1 MHLYPLFARLD
12 GKPVLVVG
20 GGSIAERKVRLLL
33 GTGARIRV
41 QALEFT
47 PELEALA
54 RQGRI
59 ERSAGPFAP
68 AQLDDVWLAVAATD
82 DEAVNRAV
90 ALAAEAR
97 RIFVNVVDDAELSSV
112 HTPAIIDRDPLL
124 IAISSVGAAPMIA
137 RALREDIE
145 ARLDAGLGP
154 LARLAQRHRARIQQ
168 ARPDLGERQRFYEG
182 LLQGEALRHARAGR
196 MAEAEAALLGALGAA
211 PAAAPGSAVVVS
223 APGSDTGNLTLA
235 GLRALNCADTLFIE
249 STVHPAHVELARRD
263 AQRVAF
269 TAPAAAQG
277 SPLQPI
283 RAAVLA
289 QVRAGQAAVIVQAQP
304 APARLDEDRAFFD
317 AHAVRLRGLPA
328 AAVAIE

>member
-1 MHLYPLFARLD
+1 MSLYPLFARLD

-20 GGSIAERKVRLLL
+20 GGTIAERKVSLLL
-33 GTGARIRV
+33 GTGACIRV
-41 QALEFT
+41 RALAFT
-47 PELEALA
+47 PALQGLA
-54 RQGRI
+54 RQGRVACL
-59 ERSAGPFAP
+59 EGHFAP
-68 AQLDDVWLAVAATD
+68 QQLDDVWLAVAATD

-90 ALAAEAR
+90 AQAAEAR

-124 IAISSVGAAPMIA
+124 IAISSAGAAPMIA

-154 LARLAQRHRARIQQ
+154 LAQLAQRHRARIRQ
-168 ARPDLGERQRFYEG
+168 ARPDLDERRRFYEG

-196 MAEAEAALLGALGAA
+196 TAEAEAALLGALGAGA
-211 PAAAPGSAVVVS
+211 VATPGSAVVVT

-235 GLRALNCADTLFIE
+235 GLRALNRADTLFIE
-249 STVHPAHVELARRD
+249 STVHGAHVELARRD
-263 AQRVAF
+263 AERVAF
-269 TAPAAAQG
+269 TAPTPAQG

-289 QVRAGQAAVIVQAQP
+289 QVRAGQAAVIVQAR
-304 APARLDEDRAFFD
+304 ADPARLDEDEAFFS
-317 AHAVRLRGLPA
+317 AHAVRLHGLPA
-328 AAVAIE
+328 ATGIQ